1 MTTTLLNE
9 LQRQKL
15 RDLSRALTG
24 DKKDYPVQPNEP
36 LEAYLAELRDQYPE
50 AFHSTRESLK
60 ARVFMDEPRLNAT
73 PYARSVRSYAESPI
87 HITPVKS

>member
-50 AFHSTRESLK
+50 AFHTKESLK
-60 ARVFMDEPRLNAT
+60 ERVFMDEPRFIPSAKFLR
-73 PYARSVRSYAESPI
+73 PYGQSPI
-87 HITPVKS
+87 HIVPVKS

>member
-1 MTTTLLNE
+1 MTTTLLND

-24 DKKDYPVQPNEP
+24 DKKDYPVQPNGP

-60 ARVFMDEPRLNAT
+60 ARVFMDEPRFMPQANYVR
-73 PYARSVRSYAESPI
+73 PYAQSPL
-87 HITPVKS
+87 HIVPVKS

>member
-50 AFHSTRESLK
+50 AFHTKESLK
-60 ARVFMDEPRLNAT
+60 ERVFMDEPRFMPHANYVR
-73 PYARSVRSYAESPI
+73 PYAQSPL
-87 HITPVKS
+87 HIVPVKS